1 MRKSSEPKDFIQLRG
16 LRVTC
21 IVGVLAEERERKQ
34 PLEIDI
40 DLRADLEP
48 AGASDQ
54 LDDTVNYGTVGEL
67 AAEICMR
74 EKAQLL
80 ERLANVIAT
89 EILSLGGV
97 HEVTISIRKI
107 RPPVPVDLHTCG
119 VQITRSLK

>member
-1 MRKSSEPKDFIQLRG
+1 MRDSSEPKDFIQLR
-16 LRVTC
+16 
-21 IVGVLAEERERKQ
+21 VLAEERERKQ

-89 EILSLGGV
+89 EILALGGV

-119 VQITRSLK
+119 VQITRSFK

>member
-34 PLEIDI
+34 LEIDI

-48 AGASDQ
+48 AGTSDE

-97 HEVTISIRKI
+97 HEVTISIRKL

-119 VQITRSLK
+119 VQITRSSK

>member
-1 MRKSSEPKDFIQLRG
+1 M
-16 LRVTC
+16 TC
-21 IVGVLAEERERKQ
+21 IVGVLAEERDRKQ

-48 AGASDQ
+48 AGMSDQ
-54 LDDTVNYGTVGEL
+54 LGDTINYGTVGEL
-67 AAEICMR
+67 AAEICLR

-97 HEVTISIRKI
+97 HEVTISIRKL

-119 VQITRSLK
+119 VQITLKRKSNAQCQTSPN

>member
-1 MRKSSEPKDFIQLRG
+1 MSKSSVPKDFIQLRG

-21 IVGVLAEERERKQ
+21 IVGVLAEEREREQ

-48 AGASDQ
+48 AGVSDR
-54 LDDTVNYGTVGEL
+54 LDDTINYGTVGEL
-67 AAEICMR
+67 AAEICLR

-89 EILSLGGV
+89 EILFLEGV
-97 HEVTISIRKI
+97 LEVTISIRKL

-119 VQITRSLK
+119 VQITRSSI

>member
-1 MRKSSEPKDFIQLRG
+1 MSKSSVPKDFIQLRG

-21 IVGVLAEERERKQ
+21 IVGVLAEEREREQ

-48 AGASDQ
+48 AGVSDQ
-54 LDDTVNYGTVGEL
+54 LGDTINYGTVGEL
-67 AAEICMR
+67 AAEICLR

-89 EILSLGGV
+89 EILSLEGV
-97 HEVTISIRKI
+97 REVTISIRKL

-119 VQITRSLK
+119 VQITRSSI

>member
-1 MRKSSEPKDFIQLRG
+1 MSKSSVPKDFIQLRG

-21 IVGVLAEERERKQ
+21 IVGVLAEEREREQ

-48 AGASDQ
+48 AGVSDR
-54 LDDTVNYGTVGEL
+54 LDDTINYGTVGEL
-67 AAEICMR
+67 AAEICLR

-89 EILSLGGV
+89 EILFLEGV
-97 HEVTISIRKI
+97 HEVTISIRKL

-119 VQITRSLK
+119 VQITRSSI